1 MKFLKIII
9 VIFSFIISNGQIAL
23 PTFQGVNT
31 SQSNS
36 SGTTENPLQS
46 TGLSPDY
53 TNQPQ
58 NYLLGFTFTP
68 QFNGTITQLGGYYNN
83 TKAVYLWKFSD
94 GSFLGSVSNSSSNNW
109 TYTDLESPV
118 SVTSGTEYYVAV
130 AINGTSEGSRF
141 RFYSSLPNT
150 FGNITINRSYYKSGS
165 FNSTTMPTS
174 WSGNNQSY
182 TWGSPDI
189 TFIPN

>member
-9 VIFSFIISNGQIAL
+9 IIFSFIISNGQITL
-23 PTFQGVNT
+23 PTFQGVNA

-36 SGTTENPLQS
+36 SGTPENPLQS

-53 TNQPQ
+53 TNQPW

-68 QFNGTITQLGGYYNN
+68 QVNGTITQLGGYYNN
-83 TKAVYLWKFSD
+83 TKTVYLWKFSD

-109 TYTDLESPV
+109 TYTDLGSSI

-130 AINGTSEGSRF
+130 AINGSGGSYIRNLNF
-141 RFYSSLPNT
+141 PQTY
-150 FGNITINRSYYKSGS
+150 GNIRVNYTAYKSGN
-165 FNSTTMPTS
+165 FNSTTFPSSFTRSTRTDNTYGM
-174 WSGNNQSY
+174 
-182 TWGSPDI
+182 PDI

>member
-9 VIFSFIISNGQIAL
+9 VIISFIISNGQIAL
-23 PTFQGVNT
+23 PTFQGVNA
-31 SQSNS
+31 SQNTS
-36 SGTTENPLQS
+36 SGTPENPLQS
-46 TGLSPDY
+46 SGRSVTGS
-53 TNQPQ
+53 NFGWS
-58 NYLLGFTFTP
+58 YLLGYRFTP
-68 QFNGTITQLGGYYNN
+68 QVNGTISQLGGYYNG
-83 TKAVYLWKFSD
+83 TKTVYLWRWSD

-130 AINGTSEGSRF
+130 AINGTSGGSRF
-141 RFYSSLPNT
+141 RFNSSLPST

-174 WSGNNQSY
+174 WSGNHQSY
-182 TWGSPDI
+182 TWGSADI